1 MNRYKKISLT
11 MYILGGVLFAIA
23 VFRII
28 VVNII
33 ENRLDEQAKRLRS
46 QGIHVY
52 YEDVSVGWLEPSVYI
67 SGLSAAG
74 MADKDSVF
82 AASVDRACIRR
93 VRINDLLFRK
103 KLVIDRLE
111 LDQLSVMTKAGR
123 SLPHGTAPT
132 GKKKKFLNSATIS
145 VIEFT
150 DIQWRHY
157 DAEDSLSMITGA
169 DQFFMGGFRMDD
181 LNSPKLNYFFET
193 IQSGNLSFKSAK
205 GQHIISIDKIHYNEL
220 NEDLIFDNVR
230 VTPLLDK
237 EAFARHFQKQVDRIT
252 AYSKEVRFSKIT
264 FWDEGR
270 FYVKARQMDFDF
282 TLETYRNKTYP
293 FARKKPIAMPQELLK
308 KAGFLFDIDTLR
320 IKNAFIAYEEM
331 NKKNRDPGRI
341 FFKDLNLQ
349 AIHFTNDSTY
359 KYNQLHVTSH
369 FMEHGAVNVDF
380 YMPFD
385 PAEKYWAKG
394 NVSPFELSEL
404 NSILKSS
411 ALLGMKTGRLDTLNF
426 FFKYD
431 DTLATGYVEFAFSD
445 LKMQAYKPKNTEKI
459 SLFRTLA
466 INQLIRI
473 NDVKDAYLVGEIN
486 YPRNPVRSIISYWWK
501 SLLSGLKAAVIKDGA
516 INPNRKKKGSFDY
529 NSDYDEE

>member
-1 MNRYKKISLT
+1 
-11 MYILGGVLFAIA
+11 MYVLSGVLLAIA

-28 VVNII
+28 VVHII
-33 ENRLDEQAKRLRS
+33 ENRLEEQAEQLRS
-46 QGIHVY
+46 RGIHLDY
-52 YEDVSVGWLEPSVYI
+52 DDVSVGWLEPSIYI

-74 MADKDSVF
+74 MTEKDSVF
-82 AASVDRACIRR
+82 AVSVDQACIRR

-103 KLVIDRLE
+103 NLMIDRLE

-123 SLPHGTAPT
+123 KLPPDTAAR
-132 GKKKKFLNSATIS
+132 GKKKKSLKSVTIS

-150 DIQWRHY
+150 DIHWRHY
-157 DAEDSLSMITGA
+157 DAGDSLSMITSA
-169 DQFFMGGFRMDD
+169 DQFFMGGFRMND
-181 LNSPKLNYFFET
+181 LSSPKLNYFFET
-193 IQSGNLSFKSAK
+193 IQSGNLNFRSAK
-205 GQHIISIDKIHYNEL
+205 GQHVISIDKIHYNEL
-220 NEDLIFDNVR
+220 NEDLIFDHVR

-237 EAFARHFQKQVDRIT
+237 EAFARHFRKQVDRIT

-264 FWDEGR
+264 FWDGGR
-270 FYVKARQMDFDF
+270 FYIKARQMEFDF
-282 TLETYRNKTYP
+282 NLETYRNKTYP
-293 FARKKPIAMPQELLK
+293 FARKKPIPMPHELLK
-308 KAGFLFDIDTLR
+308 KAGFPFDIDTLR
-320 IKNAFIAYEEM
+320 IKNAFVAYEEM

-359 KYNQLHVTSH
+359 KYNKLHVTSH
-369 FMEHGAVNVDF
+369 FMEHGAVDVEF

-431 DTLATGYVEFAFSD
+431 DTLATGSVEFAFSD

-459 SLFRTLA
+459 SLFKTLA

-473 NDVKDAYLVGEIN
+473 NDVKDAYLVGKID

-516 INPNRKKKGSFDY
+516 INPNRKKKGASNYDP
-529 NSDYDEE
+529 DDDEE